1 MSSMKELCKRALFA
15 GPLVQRRV
23 GSSMSPLRLC
33 LYGTRH
39 SNIVLT
45 WHSPVTRL
53 TLLGFA
59 LFPAVSRGPLALLS
73 LLW

>member
-1 MSSMKELCKRALFA
+1 
-15 GPLVQRRV
+15 
-23 GSSMSPLRLC
+23 MSPLRLC

-45 WHSPVTRL
+45 GHSLDTPW

-59 LFPAVSRGPLALLS
+59 LFTAVSRGPLVLLS